1 MLFCIITENISQIVL
16 IVLHTISYQ
25 GISLK
30 MQGYANFGMSKDTFL
45 SCFFFFLSIF
55 FNALPIFL
63 AAVRRVETFS
73 NF

>member
-1 MLFCIITENISQIVL
+1 MLFCIITESRSQIVL

-45 SCFFFFLSIF
+45 SCFFFESIF